1 MKLDFSA
8 TNFKASVTRWR
19 LAIDKKFD
27 ILFPAVCVSA
37 HGIIGVVAATSTA
50 MVPQDLQILSQA
62 NLPSKDEEDTRANP
76 EQVRDEED
84 TQAKPEQVG
93 DDGVDEDY
101 HCESLNNGDDNGIQV
116 GGGDS
121 GDDND
126 EDSGSVT
133 ETMGAA
139 EDVDCDISEEDDY
152 VGGTGSTLTNIN
164 SESSDSNNELD
175 AGVSKTVKVV
185 PGHSLTWR
193 KGV

>member
-8 TNFKASVTRWR
+8 TNFKASVTGWR

-37 HGIIGVVAATSTA
+37 RGIIGVVAATSAA
-50 MVPQDLQILSQA
+50 MVPQDLQILSRA
-62 NLPSKDEEDTRANP
+62 NLPSE
-76 EQVRDEED
+76 DEED
-84 TQAKPEQVG
+84 TQANPEQVG
-93 DDGVDEDY
+93 DDGIDED
-101 HCESLNNGDDNGIQV
+101 HHRESLNNGDDNGIQV

-121 GDDND
+121 GDDDD

-152 VGGTGSTLTNIN
+152 VGGTDSTTLTDIN
-164 SESSDSNNELD
+164 SELSDSNSESD

-185 PGHSLTWR
+185 PGRSLTRR

>member
-1 MKLDFSA
+1 MKLNFSA

-19 LAIDKKFD
+19 LVIDKKFD

-37 HGIIGVVAATSTA
+37 RGIIGVVAATSTV

-62 NLPSKDEEDTRANP
+62 NLPSEDEEDTRANP
-76 EQVRDEED
+76 EQV
-84 TQAKPEQVG
+84 G
-93 DDGVDEDY
+93 DDGVDEDH

-121 GDDND
+121 GDDDD

-175 AGVSKTVKVV
+175 AGISKTVKVV
-185 PGHSLTWR
+185 PGRSLTRR

>member
-1 MKLDFSA
+1 MPP
-8 TNFKASVTRWR
+8 NFKASVTGWH

-37 HGIIGVVAATSTA
+37 RGIIGVVAATSTV

-62 NLPSKDEEDTRANP
+62 NLPSEDEEDTWAN
-76 EQVRDEED
+76 
-84 TQAKPEQVG
+84 PEQVG
-93 DDGVDEDY
+93 DDGVDED
-101 HCESLNNGDDNGIQV
+101 HHHESLNNGDDNGIQV
-116 GGGDS
+116 GRGDS
-121 GDDND
+121 SDDDD

-152 VGGTGSTLTNIN
+152 VGGTGSTLTDIN
-164 SESSDSNNELD
+164 SESSDSNSESD

-185 PGHSLTWR
+185 PGCSLTRR